1 MSTPL
6 TNKIYKLPIN
16 SRIYI
21 YIWSGMLG
29 SKIEI
34 DMLDPHSAF
43 EIKFENKTYKMTV
56 YVKEMWV
63 NRNN

>member
-1 MSTPL
+1 
-6 TNKIYKLPIN
+6 
-16 SRIYI
+16 
-21 YIWSGMLG
+21 MLG

-43 EIKFENKTYKMTV
+43 EIKFENRTYKMNV

-63 NRNN
+63 NSK